1 MWEDFWIWVFG
12 IVLVGGMLA
21 VIFISVHIG
30 NLEDRANC
38 DRIAS
43 LTKAQSHKMT
53 FSGCD
58 LVIDGKIIEVQ

>member
-1 MWEDFWIWVFG
+1 M
-12 IVLVGGMLA
+12 VGGMLA